1 MADRVAR
8 RPRSTRRQFLQAAGG
23 AAAGAVLL
31 SVSPARATPEDTQ
44 AAIRQVVG
52 SAKVQPGKVT
62 LALPPLSENG
72 NSVPLEISV
81 DSPMTEAAHVK
92 SIHVFTEKNP
102 LPNAVDFHL
111 GPRAGRA
118 EIATRIRLADTQTVT
133 AIAALSDGTF
143 WSASVAVVVTVAAC
157 AEEL

>member
-1 MADRVAR
+1 MDH
-8 RPRSTRRQFLQAAGG
+8 RPDRRQFLRVAAG
-23 AAAGAVLL
+23 AAAGSVLL
-31 SVSPARATPEDTQ
+31 TVAPARAMP
-44 AAIRQVVG
+44 AATLEAVRQVTG
-52 SAKVQPGKVT
+52 SAQVQTGKVS
-62 LALPPLSENG
+62 LSLPPLSENG
-72 NSVPLEISV
+72 NSVPLEVRV

-102 LPNAVDFHL
+102 QPNVVDIHL

-118 EIATRIRLADTQTVT
+118 AIATRIRLADTQVVT

-143 WSASVAVVVTVAAC
+143 WSASASVVVTIAAC

>member
-1 MADRVAR
+1 MDQ
-8 RPRSTRRQFLQAAGG
+8 THDRRQFLRVAAG
-23 AAAGAVLL
+23 AAAGTVLL
-31 SVSPARATPEDTQ
+31 TVAPARAMP
-44 AAIRQVVG
+44 AATVEAMRQVVG
-52 SAKVQPGKVT
+52 SAQVQPGKVS

-72 NSVPLEISV
+72 NSVPLEIRV

-102 LPNAVDFHL
+102 QPNVVDFHL

-118 EIATRIRLADTQTVT
+118 AVATRIRLADTQTVT
-133 AIAALSDGTF
+133 AVAGLSDGTF
-143 WSASVAVVVTVAAC
+143 WSASASVVVTIAAC

>member
-1 MADRVAR
+1 MT
-8 RPRSTRRQFLQAAGG
+8 PFPSRRQFLQAAGG

-31 SVSPARATPEDTQ
+31 SVTPARAMPPATQ
-44 AAIRQVVG
+44 EAIRAVVG
-52 SAKVQPGKVT
+52 TAQVQPGKVSLT
-62 LALPPLSENG
+62 LPPLSENG
-72 NSVPLEISV
+72 NSVPLEIRV

-102 LPNAVDFHL
+102 QPNVVDVHL

-118 EIATRIRLADTQTVT
+118 VVATRIRLADSQTVT

-143 WSASVAVVVTVAAC
+143 WSASVGVVVTIAAC

>member
-1 MADRVAR
+1 MDQ
-8 RPRSTRRQFLQAAGG
+8 THDRRQFLRVAAG
-23 AAAGAVLL
+23 AAAGTVLL
-31 SVSPARATPEDTQ
+31 TVVPARAMPAATVE
-44 AAIRQVVG
+44 AIRQVVG
-52 SAKVQPGKVT
+52 SAQVQPGKVSLT
-62 LALPPLSENG
+62 VPPLSENG
-72 NSVPLEISV
+72 NSVPLEIRV

-102 LPNAVDFHL
+102 QPNVVDIHL

-118 EIATRIRLADTQTVT
+118 TVATRIRLADSQTVT

-143 WSASVAVVVTVAAC
+143 WSASASVVVTIAAC

>member
-1 MADRVAR
+1 MDQ
-8 RPRSTRRQFLQAAGG
+8 RPDRRQFLRVAAG
-23 AAAGAVLL
+23 AAAGSVLL
-31 SVSPARATPEDTQ
+31 TVAPARAMPEATLEAVRRVTG
-44 AAIRQVVG
+44 AAQV
-52 SAKVQPGKVT
+52 QTGKVS
-62 LALPPLSENG
+62 LSLPPLSENG
-72 NSVPLEISV
+72 NSVPLEVRV

-102 LPNAVDFHL
+102 QPNVVDLHL

-118 EIATRIRLADTQTVT
+118 AIATRIRLADTQVVT

-143 WSASVAVVVTVAAC
+143 WSASASVVVTIAAC

>member
-1 MADRVAR
+1 MKR
-8 RPRSTRRQFLQAAGG
+8 REFLLG
-23 AAAGAVLL
+23 AATAFISVIAVE
-31 SVSPARATPEDTQ
+31 PARAMPAATLE
-44 AAIRQVVG
+44 AIRKVTG
-52 SAKVQPGKVT
+52 SAQVQPGKVSLT
-62 LALPPLSENG
+62 IPPLSENG
-72 NSVPLEISV
+72 NSVPLEIRV

-102 LPNAVDFHL
+102 QPNVVDVHL

-118 EIATRIRLADTQTVT
+118 VVATRIRLADTQTVT

-143 WSASVAVVVTVAAC
+143 WSASMGVVVTIAAC

>member
-1 MADRVAR
+1 MDQAHD
-8 RPRSTRRQFLQAAGG
+8 RRQFLRVAAG
-23 AAAGAVLL
+23 AAAGTVLL
-31 SVSPARATPEDTQ
+31 TVVPARAMP
-44 AAIRQVVG
+44 AATVEAMRKVVG
-52 SAKVQPGKVT
+52 SAQVQPGKVS

-72 NSVPLEISV
+72 NSVPLEIRV

-102 LPNAVDFHL
+102 QPNVVDVYL

-118 EIATRIRLADTQTVT
+118 VVSTRIRLADTQTVT
-133 AIAALSDGTF
+133 AVAALSDGTF
-143 WSASVAVVVTVAAC
+143 WSASTSVVVTIAAC